1 MIHKYHSWDIV
12 WLLVFTSVYTHV
24 GLLAAL
30 ARGGGG
36 GGGRYVGRAMV
47 EAVLGGV
54 AQSPDQ
60 SCSSVHPPADLL
72 TTPHRRAA
80 PHHYIHTYTVTTG
93 QGSEQWWR
101 EILSTGFN
109 LKLWMM
115 NQHKNDL
122 IFFRPRCVVN
132 LLMQKFKSNIFAISF
147 VIDLFMQ
154 ILKWYDFINLKHW
167 TYFFI
172 YFR

>member
-1 MIHKYHSWDIV
+1 M
-12 WLLVFTSVYTHV
+12 FTSVYTHV

-30 ARGGGG
+30 ARGG

-93 QGSEQWWR
+93 SGQGSEQ
-101 EILSTGFN
+101 
-109 LKLWMM
+109 
-115 NQHKNDL
+115 
-122 IFFRPRCVVN
+122 
-132 LLMQKFKSNIFAISF
+132 
-147 VIDLFMQ
+147 
-154 ILKWYDFINLKHW
+154 
-167 TYFFI
+167 
-172 YFR
+172 

>member
-1 MIHKYHSWDIV
+1 MLGCWQL
-12 WLLVFTSVYTHV
+12 WRGV
-24 GLLAAL
+24 GAE
-30 ARGGGG
+30 

-93 QGSEQWWR
+93 QGSEQ
-101 EILSTGFN
+101 
-109 LKLWMM
+109 
-115 NQHKNDL
+115 
-122 IFFRPRCVVN
+122 
-132 LLMQKFKSNIFAISF
+132 
-147 VIDLFMQ
+147 
-154 ILKWYDFINLKHW
+154 
-167 TYFFI
+167 
-172 YFR
+172 